1 MRRRNASLR
10 GNRYLTTPACRGR
23 ARRREPLRTPREP
36 ANPENLANPRTS
48 RSQKPRTRNRTR
60 QPASATRNPEP
71 SLLIRPDQ
79 PRLLDHVLL
88 DRGEALLPVRARL
101 QLDLRVERVEPE
113 VIMMRP

>member
-1 MRRRNASLR
+1 
-10 GNRYLTTPACRGR
+10 
-23 ARRREPLRTPREP
+23 
-36 ANPENLANPRTS
+36 ANPRT
-48 RSQKPRTRNRTR
+48 PRTSRTR
-60 QPASATRNPEP
+60 EPREPRNLEPGTEPGKPQPATRNPEP

-113 VIMMRP
+113 VIMMRPVPRRRHRPEVPGLPRAVHAFRER